1 MQSRLTHRLQRLKKN
16 EQKGKKKT
24 EYARIYFPLIAV
36 LQFHPLMDQ
45 YCTFL
50 PLTALSGGRC
60 PELKNVAAALFFFL
74 PHS

>member
-1 MQSRLTHRLQRLKKN
+1 MKK
-16 EQKGKKKT
+16 KGEKKT

-50 PLTALSGGRC
+50 PLTALSGDAVRS
-60 PELKNVAAALFFFL
+60 LKM
-74 PHS
+74 